1 MGNTNEICDL
11 DLERRQVR
19 PNGCQPARLHGRHD
33 RGYVGLRRH
42 RRGQVK
48 PRPRGSHL
56 TSIGA
61 LDSPSRNPEEEPI
74 PARHLVVIGAG
85 GHAVSLTETIEA
97 MGMRVSAYVDERV
110 QDESTFLGSPLV
122 PKIPEAWAEAELS
135 LVVAIGDN
143 FTRQQVAKAIAQN
156 YQNHQLATLVHPSA
170 SVARSAQLGPGTV
183 VLQGAVVGSHARVA
197 EGGLINSGAIVEHE
211 CELGDY
217 ASIGPGAVLGGR
229 TTVGSRTAVSIGAA
243 VKHGIHIGDDTV
255 VGAASFVH
263 QDLPGKVVAYG
274 TPAVIKRPRNPS
286 DAYLV

>member
-1 MGNTNEICDL
+1 
-11 DLERRQVR
+11 
-19 PNGCQPARLHGRHD
+19 
-33 RGYVGLRRH
+33 
-42 RRGQVK
+42 
-48 PRPRGSHL
+48 
-56 TSIGA
+56 
-61 LDSPSRNPEEEPI
+61 
-74 PARHLVVIGAG
+74 
-85 GHAVSLTETIEA
+85 
-97 MGMRVSAYVDERV
+97 MRVSAYVDERV